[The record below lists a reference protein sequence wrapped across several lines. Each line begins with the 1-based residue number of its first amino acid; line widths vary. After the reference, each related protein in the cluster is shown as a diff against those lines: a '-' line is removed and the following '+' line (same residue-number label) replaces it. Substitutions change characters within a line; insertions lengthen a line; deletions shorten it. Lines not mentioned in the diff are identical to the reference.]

1 MLEDLKTKLKEYK
14 EDDSGTYSFY
24 QDLQYYLNNNLALSI
39 KELERI
45 PKMLGYCKLGE
56 CVECDVHREIIRRRI
71 IFLQTKL
78 NKE

>member
-1 MLEDLKTKLKEYK
+1 MNK
-14 EDDSGTYSFY
+14 
-24 QDLQYYLNNNLALSI
+24 YLLAI

-71 IFLQTKL
+71 IFLQKKL